1 MELLVILGIILLVVG
16 AIGTV
21 MPGVPGVTL
30 SYVGIILL
38 QLSDKVQFS
47 TRFMVFWAA
56 IVVIVQVLDYYLSI
70 WGTKKFGGSKYGV
83 WGCVLGMIVGL
94 FLGPWGIVL
103 GPFVGAVAGEMIAGK
118 QTKHALKAGFG
129 SFVGFLLGNVLEI
142 TVAGFLLFYA
152 LKAVI

>member
-1 MELLVILGIILLVVG
+1 MELLVILGIILTAVG
-16 AIGTV
+16 VIGTV
-21 MPGVPGVTL
+21 IPGIPGVTL
-30 SYVGIILL
+30 SYVGIILI

-47 TRFMVFWAA
+47 TRFMIFWAVL
-56 IVVIVQVLDYYLSI
+56 VVIVQVLDYYLSI
-70 WGTKKFGGSKYGV
+70 WGTKKFGGSKFGI

-94 FLGPWGIVL
+94 FLGPWGIIL
-103 GPFVGAVAGEMIAGK
+103 GPFFGAVLGELIAGK

-152 LKAVI
+152 VKAVM

>member
-30 SYVGIILL
+30 SYMGIILL

-70 WGTKKFGGSKYGV
+70 WGTKKFGGSRYGV

-103 GPFVGAVAGEMIAGK
+103 GPFAGAVAGEMIAGK